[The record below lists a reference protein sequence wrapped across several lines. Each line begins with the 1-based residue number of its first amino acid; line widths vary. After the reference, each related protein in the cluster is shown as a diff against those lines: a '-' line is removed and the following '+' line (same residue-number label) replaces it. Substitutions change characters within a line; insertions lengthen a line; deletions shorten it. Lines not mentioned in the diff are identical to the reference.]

1 MYITQSKS
9 ANWKVRRG
17 LWIQPQDKYGDERM
31 KQWNGDEDD
40 WTLFLHKEYYGR
52 LPMTQTFKTNKKKWD
67 WLIGVGGWVV
77 GRAWCVIAPASS
89 RRLLV
94 VEFKGAVFLYA
105 TLRIHENVSPGRFSE
120 ANLSAKYF
128 LTGPLPFSRM
138 LLTHSL
144 VPSCPRRIWI
154 SKWDGEG
161 MQGKSAQFTSRA
173 ATDV

>member
-1 MYITQSKS
+1 M
-9 ANWKVRRG
+9 
-17 LWIQPQDKYGDERM
+17 
-31 KQWNGDEDD
+31 
-40 WTLFLHKEYYGR
+40 
-52 LPMTQTFKTNKKKWD
+52 
-67 WLIGVGGWVV
+67 GGWVV